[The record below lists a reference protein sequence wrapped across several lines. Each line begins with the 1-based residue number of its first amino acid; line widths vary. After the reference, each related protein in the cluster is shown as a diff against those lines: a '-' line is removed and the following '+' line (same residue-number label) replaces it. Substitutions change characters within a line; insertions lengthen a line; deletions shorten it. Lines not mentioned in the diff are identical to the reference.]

1 MPITRREALVSAG
14 VIAAGSLLPP
24 ASASVAEIPLPD
36 AAPQASELNQQ
47 IACLTDFEPLAKQ
60 RVSPMAWEFF
70 NGAVADE
77 ITMRWNLEAYRNI
90 RLKPHCLV
98 DVSHLD
104 TRVTLF
110 GQEHPSPI
118 ILAPTA
124 YHKLAHPEGEVATAR
139 GAGAEGTTM
148 VVSTVATTSIEDI
161 AHAAKAPLWFQLYVQ
176 RDRGFTRELVQRAEA
191 AGCRALC
198 LTVDTP
204 IVGARNREMRV
215 GFALPKGLE
224 LPNLRGL
231 KLDGVDVSTSGSGH
245 AAQGGSI
252 YSAITDPS
260 LSWKDLDW
268 LLSFAKVPVLT
279 KGILNPDDADRAV
292 KTGVKGIIVSN
303 HGARNLDTAPATLHA
318 LPLVAEKVAG
328 RVPVIV
334 DGGIRRGTDVL
345 KALAF
350 GATAIMIGRPYLY
363 GLSVAGDAGVAKVLE
378 ILRTELQMAMA
389 LTGRPTIASIDRTVL
404 WT

>member
-24 ASASVAEIPLPD
+24 ASASEIPAAD
-36 AAPQASELNQQ
+36 AALQSSEMSSE
-47 IACLTDFEPLAKQ
+47 IVCLTDFEPLAKQ
-60 RVSPMAWEFF
+60 KVSPMAWEFF

-77 ITMRWNLEAYRNI
+77 ITMRWNLEAYRSI

-110 GQEHPSPI
+110 GHEHPFPV

-124 YHKLAHPEGEVATAR
+124 YHKLAHSEGEIATAR
-139 GAGAEGTTM
+139 GAGAAGATM
-148 VVSTVATTSIEDI
+148 IISTVATTSVEDI
-161 AHAAKAPLWFQLYVQ
+161 ARAAKAPLWFQLYVQ

-191 AGCRALC
+191 AGCTALC

-204 IVGARNREMRV
+204 VVGARNREMRA
-215 GFALPKGLE
+215 GFSLPAGMD

-231 KLDGVDVSTSGSGH
+231 KLDGVDVSTGGAGH
-245 AAQGGSI
+245 TARGGSI
-252 YSAITDPS
+252 YSAISDPS

-279 KGILNPDDADRAV
+279 KGVLNPDDADRAV
-292 KTGVKGIIVSN
+292 KAGVRGIMVSN
-303 HGARNLDTAPATLHA
+303 HGARNLDTVPATVHA
-318 LPLVAEKVAG
+318 LPGVVEKVAG

-334 DGGIRRGTDVL
+334 DGGVRRGTDVL
-345 KALAF
+345 KAIAL
-350 GATAIMIGRPYLY
+350 GASAVMIGRPYLY

-378 ILRTELQMAMA
+378 ILRLEFQMAMA
-389 LTGRPTIASIDRTVL
+389 LTGRTTVADIDRTVL

>member
-24 ASASVAEIPLPD
+24 PTTKEIPVAD
-36 AAPQASELNQQ
+36 AALQSSDLNQE
-47 IACLTDFEPLAKQ
+47 IVCLTDFEPLAKQ
-60 RVSPMAWEFF
+60 KVSPMAWEFF

-77 ITMRWNLEAYRNI
+77 ITMRWNLEAFRNI

-110 GQEHPSPI
+110 GQEHPSPV

-124 YHKLAHPEGEVATAR
+124 YHKLANPLGEVATAR
-139 GAGAEGTTM
+139 GAGENGTTM
-148 VVSTVATTSIEDI
+148 VISTMATTSVEDI
-161 AHAAKAPLWFQLYVQ
+161 AAAAKAPLWFQLYVQ
-176 RDRGFTRELVQRAEA
+176 RDRGFARDLVQRVEA

-204 IVGARNREMRV
+204 VVGARNREMRA
-215 GFALPKGLE
+215 GFALPKGMDI
-224 LPNLRGL
+224 PNLRGL
-231 KLDGVDVSTSGSGH
+231 KIDGVDVSTSGVGH
-245 AAQGGSI
+245 SAGGGGI
-252 YSAITDPS
+252 YSAFSDPS

-268 LLSFAKVPVLT
+268 LLSIAKVPVLT
-279 KGILNPDDADRAV
+279 KGVLNPDDADRAV
-292 KTGVKGIIVSN
+292 KAGVGGIMVSN
-303 HGARNLDTAPATLHA
+303 HGARNLDTVPATVHA
-318 LPLVAEKVAG
+318 LPFITEKVAG

-345 KALAF
+345 KAIAL
-350 GATAIMIGRPYLY
+350 GANAVMIGRPYLY
-363 GLSVAGDAGVAKVLE
+363 ALSVAGDAGVAKAVNILE
-378 ILRTELQMAMA
+378 REFKMAMA
-389 LTGRPTIASIDRTVL
+389 LTGRTAIAAIDKTVL

>member
-24 ASASVAEIPLPD
+24 ASASVTEIPLPD
-36 AAPQASELNQQ
+36 GAIQSAELNQQ

-60 RVSPMAWEFF
+60 KVSPMAWEFF

-124 YHKLAHPEGEVATAR
+124 YHKLANPLGEIATAR
-139 GAGAEGTTM
+139 GAGEGGTTM
-148 VVSTVATTSIEDI
+148 VVSTMATTSVEDI
-161 AHAAKAPLWFQLYVQ
+161 AHEAKAPLWFQLYVQ
-176 RDRGFTRELVQRAEA
+176 HDRGFTRELVQRAEA
-191 AGCRALC
+191 AGFRALC

-204 IVGARNREMRV
+204 VVGARNREMRA
-215 GFALPKGLE
+215 GFALPKGLDI
-224 LPNLRGL
+224 PNLRGL
-231 KLDGVDVSTSGSGH
+231 KVDGIDISTSSVGHTSSG
-245 AAQGGSI
+245 GGI
-252 YSAITDPS
+252 YSGFSDPS
-260 LSWKDLDW
+260 LSWKDLEW
-268 LLSFAKVPVLT
+268 LVSIAKVPVLT
-279 KGILNPDDADRAV
+279 KGVLNPDDADRAV
-292 KTGVKGIIVSN
+292 KSGVGGIMVSN
-303 HGARNLDTAPATLHA
+303 HGARNLDTVPATVHA
-318 LPLVAEKVAG
+318 LPFVTEKVAG

-345 KALAF
+345 KAIAL
-350 GATAIMIGRPYLY
+350 GASAVMIGRPYLY
-363 GLSVAGDAGVAKVLE
+363 ALSVAGDAGVAKVVNILE
-378 ILRTELQMAMA
+378 RELQMSMA
-389 LTGRPTIASIDRTVL
+389 LTGRTTIAAIDRTVL

>member
-1 MPITRREALVSAG
+1 MPISRREALVSAG
-14 VIAAGSLLPP
+14 LIAAGSLLPP
-24 ASASVAEIPLPD
+24 ASATEISAAESALQSAEP
-36 AAPQASELNQQ
+36 NQE

-60 RVSPMAWEFF
+60 KVSPMAWEFF

-77 ITMRWNLEAYRNI
+77 ITMRWNLEAYRSI

-110 GQEHPSPI
+110 GQEHPFPI

-124 YHKLAHPEGEVATAR
+124 YHKLAHPQGELATVR
-139 GAGAEGTTM
+139 GAGAAGATM
-148 VVSTVATTSIEDI
+148 VISTVATTSVEDI
-161 AHAAKAPLWFQLYVQ
+161 ARAAKSPLWFQLYIQ

-204 IVGARNREMRV
+204 VVGARNREERV
-215 GFALPKGLE
+215 GFTLPAGMD

-231 KLDGVDVSTSGSGH
+231 KLDGVDISTSGAGH
-245 AAQGGSI
+245 STRGGSI

-279 KGILNPDDADRAV
+279 KGVLNPDDADRAV
-292 KTGVKGIIVSN
+292 KAGVRGIMVSN
-303 HGARNLDTAPATLHA
+303 HGARNLDTVPATVHA
-318 LPLVAEKVAG
+318 LPLIAEKVAG

-334 DGGIRRGTDVL
+334 DGGVRRGTDVL
-345 KALAF
+345 KAIAL
-350 GATAIMIGRPYLY
+350 GASTIMIGRPFLY
-363 GLSVAGDAGVAKVLE
+363 ALSVAGDAGVAKVLD
-378 ILRTELQMAMA
+378 ILQRELQMAMA